1 MPRWTIN
8 AGFTLQ
14 NIRQLLSNRKPRFL
28 WRSFGLN
35 WKRSVCKRW
44 STVMAPLAPKL
55 ILRCFAVKS
64 DPCWPVFVDLYCLWM
79 ILKQPLIMR
88 LSLDWYRGSS
98 PHLWNLVWYTKVS
111 ATWPWACCSWTI
123 LTFIPID
130 HTSDL
135 LTLAYIMLNDYSGDI
150 VPKLVRK
157 DMGQLLL
164 LRSVTDSLVYLL

>member
-1 MPRWTIN
+1 
-8 AGFTLQ
+8 
-14 NIRQLLSNRKPRFL
+14 
-28 WRSFGLN
+28 
-35 WKRSVCKRW
+35 
-44 STVMAPLAPKL
+44 
-55 ILRCFAVKS
+55 
-64 DPCWPVFVDLYCLWM
+64 
-79 ILKQPLIMR
+79 
-88 LSLDWYRGSS
+88 LDWYRGSS